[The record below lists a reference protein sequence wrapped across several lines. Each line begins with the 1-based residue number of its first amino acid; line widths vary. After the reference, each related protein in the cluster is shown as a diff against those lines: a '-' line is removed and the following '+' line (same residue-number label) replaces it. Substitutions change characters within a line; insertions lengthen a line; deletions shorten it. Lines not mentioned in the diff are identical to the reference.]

1 VAREVWARSRTAV
14 RRSPGL
20 AVLSALLGVSL
31 WVFVTEEQNPTVV
44 DIFPVPIAVG
54 SVNVASGIAV
64 ANTVEPVQVRLSA
77 PEDRWEQLT
86 SANFRAIADLKGLEA
101 REQKVA
107 VRVEVTGV
115 RSVRVVEVVPSTVL
129 VNLEDFVTREVEVV
143 ASTFGTPPLGYDV
156 TGTTPDVT
164 TVEVSGPESL
174 VALVGEVV
182 ADVNVTGLTVSLP
195 VSVDLV
201 PEGSSGG
208 EVRGVQVNPPS
219 VRVSVEVE
227 QTTLTRPIPLTP
239 TLIGEPA
246 GGFRVTGVAVFPP
259 TLDVRGP
266 LSELQSLDA
275 LMLSPVDVSGQRSSV
290 SRQVSARDVPA
301 GLSAV
306 GFQPVTVLVTIA
318 TVEGTLRLE
327 LAPEVAGVGEGFA
340 AVLDEDSVEIVIA
353 GPQPSLNE
361 LVRGDVRVIADLD
374 GADPGVF
381 EVPARVE
388 LPDGLTVVAV
398 RPGVLSGTL
407 ILDE

>member
-1 VAREVWARSRTAV
+1 
-14 RRSPGL
+14 
-20 AVLSALLGVSL
+20 
-31 WVFVTEEQNPTVV
+31 
-44 DIFPVPIAVG
+44 
-54 SVNVASGIAV
+54 
-64 ANTVEPVQVRLSA
+64 
-77 PEDRWEQLT
+77 
-86 SANFRAIADLKGLEA
+86 
-101 REQKVA
+101 
-107 VRVEVTGV
+107 
-115 RSVRVVEVVPSTVL
+115 
-129 VNLEDFVTREVEVV
+129 
-143 ASTFGTPPLGYDV
+143 
-156 TGTTPDVT
+156 
-164 TVEVSGPESL
+164 
-174 VALVGEVV
+174 
-182 ADVNVTGLTVSLP
+182 
-195 VSVDLV
+195 VSVV
-201 PEGSSGG
+201 CSTS
-208 EVRGVQVNPPS
+208 
-219 VRVSVEVE
+219 
-227 QTTLTRPIPLTP
+227 TLTRPIPLTP